1 MRHLKIYLCTIMIF
15 SVLALG
21 SSHVFA
27 DTETDVNYPTGNS
40 NYANT
45 GIGKINCANYGGD
58 NDGDGI
64 CDSWEVSTPDPSDNN
79 FAGLRVSFT
88 DPSNP
93 AVTYKYKLACN
104 TSISGDCPSPAQK
117 DVYTE
122 LDWMNNH
129 DPDPTAIADVVNAF
143 RNAPTPIYLHVQ
155 DGEDP
160 TNPTFSQTGNIQ
172 QHFNNVRVYSANLAN
187 YYVSYL
193 KLKQTYFGT
202 ISERQNTSSASCPSN
217 STPSTIPASYSYN
230 CLTAKRQVFHYGMFV
245 NTIYSAPSSNPE
257 PSPSGWAEIIGND
270 YFMSLGGLTN
280 GKGSIDEQESSF
292 MHELG
297 HNLGLW
303 HGGMTPPTGIQ
314 DDDNCKPNYLSVMS
328 YTYEFRKN
336 SDICRPLDFSRSALN
351 TLNENSLADSA
362 IGSYQYPAN
371 NPPPPAGTISGQP
384 SSCPANTE
392 RPIWFSTPSG
402 IKQGITGSIINDWNQ
417 NGQSDSGYAQNVNK
431 LSLSGGGCTSS
442 ASSNLS
448 GYNDWANLYFSFQNS
463 GNFNGG
469 IVPAESEVNGTEITK
484 LGIPV
489 ETYDQLPQNDTVEG
503 TGFVAD
509 EQAND
514 VSVQPVPV
522 PDQTSNA
529 GTIHEPTPEPI
540 SEYGLLA
547 GIIIAVSVMAGIAAA
562 RKRPGKS

>member
-1 MRHLKIYLCTIMIF
+1 MEHFKIYLCMIMTF

-27 DTETDVNYPTGNS
+27 DTETDVNYPAGNI

-58 NDGDGI
+58 SDGDGI
-64 CDSWEVSTPDPSDNN
+64 CDSWEVSTPDPNDNN
-79 FAGLRVSFT
+79 FVGLRVSFT

-93 AVTYKYKLACN
+93 AVTYKYKLACD
-104 TSISGDCPSPAQK
+104 TSISGDCPSPTQK

-129 DPDPTAIADVVNAF
+129 DPDPSAITDVVNAF

-155 DGEDP
+155 MGEDP

-187 YYVSYL
+187 YYVSYP

-202 ISERQNTSSASCPSN
+202 ISERQNTSSVSCPSN
-217 STPSTIPASYSYN
+217 STPSSIPASYSYN

-245 NTIYSAPSSNPE
+245 NNIYSSSPPSNPE
-257 PSPSGWAEIIGND
+257 LAPTGWAEIVGND
-270 YFMSLGGLTN
+270 YFMSLGGMTN

-303 HGGMTPPTGIQ
+303 HGGMTPPTGVQ

-351 TLNENSLADSA
+351 TLNENSLSDSA
-362 IGSYQYPAN
+362 VGSYQYPAN
-371 NPPPPAGTISGQP
+371 NPPPPAGTMSGQP
-384 SSCPANTE
+384 SSCPVSGE

-402 IKQGITGSIINDWNQ
+402 VKQGTTGSTINDWNQ
-417 NGQSDSGYAQNVNK
+417 NSPTTDGAPYAQNINK

-442 ASSNLS
+442 ASSSLS
-448 GYNDWANLYFSFQNS
+448 GYNDWANLYFAFQNS

-469 IVPAESEVNGTEITK
+469 TVPAESEVNGTELTK

-489 ETYDQLPQNDTVEG
+489 EIYNQLPQNDTVEG

-509 EQAND
+509 EQVND
-514 VSVQPVPV
+514 VNETNLGQTPN
-522 PDQTSNA
+522 PDQHTA
-529 GTIHEPTPEPI
+529 VPEFGPLV
-540 SEYGLLA
+540 G
-547 GIIIAVSVMAGIAAA
+547 IIAVVSIISVIAIT
-562 RKRPGKS
+562 RKYPGKF